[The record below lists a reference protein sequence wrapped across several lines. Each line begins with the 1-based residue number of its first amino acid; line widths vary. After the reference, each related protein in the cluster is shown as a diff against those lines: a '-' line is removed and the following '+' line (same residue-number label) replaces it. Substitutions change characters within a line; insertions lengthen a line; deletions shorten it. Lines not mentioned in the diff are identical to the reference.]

1 MYGFVYDLK
10 KIVQYYNTVL
20 EKIFIFSLITQQ
32 AVYAVPFNSLLY
44 LPFSQSDKLV

>member
-20 EKIFIFSLITQQ
+20 EKSLFSL
-32 AVYAVPFNSLLY
+32 
-44 LPFSQSDKLV
+44 